1 MRLCG
6 AIRAISKPAAM
17 RLFFANLPFMSMEVE
32 MMIPGTSNYYQTK
45 GKGYYYCVSMEYD
58 RNYLPLILVGT
69 VVVWKKNTVNLS
81 IFVRGRGSLRS
92 Y

>member
-1 MRLCG
+1 MHLCG

-45 GKGYYYCVSMEYD
+45 GKGYYYCVSKEYD
-58 RNYLPLILVGT
+58 RNYLPLILVQWLYG
-69 VVVWKKNTVNLS
+69 KKNTVNLS
-81 IFVRGRGSLRS
+81 IFVRGRGSLGS